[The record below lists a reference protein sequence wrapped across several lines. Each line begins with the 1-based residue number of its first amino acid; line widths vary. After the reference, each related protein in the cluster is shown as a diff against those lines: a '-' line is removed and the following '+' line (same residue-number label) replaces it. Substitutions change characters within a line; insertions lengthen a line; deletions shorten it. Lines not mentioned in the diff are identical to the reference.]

1 MDSLSRGGPFRGP
14 ERKFRKLNAVHH
26 GCGDASRA
34 PISFYL
40 PGSNGYLI
48 ASARNPERASALR
61 FRKFCVAET
70 VCGGVFHRFLPSP
83 TPPNPRKNKRAQ
95 NELASVA
102 PHS

>member
-1 MDSLSRGGPFRGP
+1 MDSLSRGGPFREP

-48 ASARNPERASALR
+48 ASARNPERAFVLR
-61 FRKFCVAET
+61 CRDCLRR
-70 VCGGVFHRFLPSP
+70 RFPPLFAVTNPAKP
-83 TPPNPRKNKRAQ
+83 T
-95 NELASVA
+95 
-102 PHS
+102 